1 MAIGSGVWL
10 CRHRHLD
17 PKHRTYEVNII
28 GATFLFGPTASML
41 QENELL
47 SNSTKGHKARTVIK
61 QARIQDIEYTTPRTK
76 HNGITVWTRSNLAII
91 DS

>member
-47 SNSTKGHKARTVIK
+47 SNYNKGT
-61 QARIQDIEYTTPRTK
+61 
-76 HNGITVWTRSNLAII
+76 
-91 DS
+91 